1 MPSPTRV
8 PGTDTASPTGSLLT
22 TTVPRGYVH
31 RAAVAE
37 VFLTGWEAA
46 PTAPAALA
54 SAASPAASPTGS
66 DSFVVRA
73 QLPRGHALFAPA
85 HGHQDPLLLLES
97 IRQAG
102 TLLSHAEYGVP
113 FGHQFL
119 MWGLSFA
126 ATPAALTA
134 GATPTD
140 VELHTV
146 CHDIV
151 RRGRTI
157 SGMRYDVSVR
167 RDGVPVAT
175 GGASFGVTSPAVHRR
190 LREGRP
196 TTVDRALPAPVDPA
210 DVGHTDPGNVL
221 LAAPARTGG
230 ANGRVS
236 GGVRGGANRWAN
248 RWELRVDTDHPILFD
263 HPVDH
268 VPGMLLIEAARQAAR
283 AATGRPDAL
292 LLGLES
298 RFTRYAELDAPCWI
312 EARVARPGAVG
323 PGRAQDLRVHVL
335 ATQQGERVFAADLVL
350 RDPAA

>member
-1 MPSPTRV
+1 MPSPTRA

-46 PTAPAALA
+46 PTAHAA
-54 SAASPAASPTGS
+54 PTTAS

-126 ATPAALTA
+126 ATPAALTT

-196 TTVDRALPAPVDPA
+196 TVVDRALPTPVDPA
-210 DVGHTDPGNVL
+210 EVGHTDPGNVL
-221 LAAPARTGG
+221 LAAPARTG
-230 ANGRVS
+230 ANGRPNSRVS
-236 GGVRGGANRWAN
+236 GGENRWANSWAN
-248 RWELRVDTDHPILFD
+248 RWELRVDTGHPILFD

-292 LLGLES
+292 LLGLDS
-298 RFTRYAELDAPCWI
+298 NFTRYAELDAPCWM
-312 EARVARPGAVG
+312 EARVARPDAFG

-350 RDPAA
+350 RDPSA